1 MSDVRLSIAGREY
14 IVTCKDGEEQRLI
27 DLGNLVDAK
36 AREAGGAA
44 GGLNESR
51 LLLFASLLLADQI
64 YDSQARPVDNAAKP
78 GLPDT
83 VAEEIAD
90 NIERLA
96 TRIESLVEGLE
107 PQA

>member
-51 LLLFASLLLADQI
+51 QLLFASLLLADQM
-64 YDSQARPVDNAAKP
+64 YDSQRKSADGKPVG
-78 GLPDT
+78 GLSDEAT
-83 VAEEIAD
+83 VQMAETV
-90 NIERLA
+90 ERLA
-96 TRIESLVEGLE
+96 DKLESLVQGLE
-107 PQA
+107 QSS